1 MNCTSKYF
9 EPKPRILTISGFS
22 NTRIWDWKSCRNLKN
37 HQPNLAY
44 KSPNFS
50 LLKSL
55 KLESGF
61 FGASVYIYMLII
73 LTFHIDTLLLP
84 AIILKCVSHHNF
96 SSLRAAWA
104 SHSLLG
110 QLKESWETNHGRRQ
124 FLR

>member
-50 LLKSL
+50 LFEE
-55 KLESGF
+55 LEIGTQLHF
-61 FGASVYIYMLII
+61 LNKKYI
-73 LTFHIDTLLLP
+73 
-84 AIILKCVSHHNF
+84 
-96 SSLRAAWA
+96 
-104 SHSLLG
+104 G
-110 QLKESWETNHGRRQ
+110 ETDVGRRG
-124 FLR
+124 FWGHWMGSKY